1 MFRNLLLYIFVL
13 PANSIVTISKNDEY
27 LCKFDRSAARTHIA
41 FVFSLMHVRPTVS
54 GADKIGY
61 TIRNVEVALSSLFLF
76 RYMLFKCYCTQVAM
90 AELLTIILL

>member
-41 FVFSLMHVRPTVS
+41 FVFSSMHVRPTVS
-54 GADKIGY
+54 GQNRLYD
-61 TIRNVEVALSSLFLF
+61 V
-76 RYMLFKCYCTQVAM
+76 RYGGRGCIEFIVFVPLNASQ
-90 AELLTIILL
+90 I

>member
-41 FVFSLMHVRPTVS
+41 FVFSSMHVRPTVCGQNRLYDALCRGCVEFIVFVPLNAFS
-54 GADKIGY
+54 
-61 TIRNVEVALSSLFLF
+61 NVIAY
-76 RYMLFKCYCTQVAM
+76 R
-90 AELLTIILL
+90 